1 MELEFSTMRI
11 DVSPVRDKITVVKEL
26 VEVFNDASLYAE
38 LQSKCM
44 VNDLLAERCKMMYTL
59 ATDNKKMY
67 EKIEQHNFMVR
78 KQLSR
83 LYRIR
88 NDIAHNAMTSA
99 GTLMLYIEHLD
110 NYLTGIVAEI
120 VMCAERKQEVNIEV
134 IFEIIKDNYNTFNIL
149 SKEKNTNGVL
159 LEKLLKT
166 GIIDLI

>member
-1 MELEFSTMRI
+1 
-11 DVSPVRDKITVVKEL
+11 
-26 VEVFNDASLYAE
+26 
-38 LQSKCM
+38 M
-44 VNDLLAERCKMMYTL
+44 VNDLLAERCKLMYTL
-59 ATDNKKMY
+59 ATNKTNMY
-67 EKIEQHNFMVR
+67 KKIEDHNFKVR

-110 NYLTGIVAEI
+110 NYLTGVVAEI
-120 VMCAERKQEVNIEV
+120 VMCAERKHEVNIEV
-134 IFEIIKDNYNTFNIL
+134 VFEIIKDNYTTFNMI
-149 SKEKNTNGVL
+149 SKDKNADEAL